1 LELELLGHRSEG
13 WTAAWEMD
21 MWLAGKSPMN
31 IGKIDKHGWKW
42 GIFIDK
48 HWFIIYEIWLWK
60 ICDNHG
66 KLWKTPPPKTE
77 VLHGL

>member
-1 LELELLGHRSEG
+1 VAG
-13 WTAAWEMD
+13 WKIPDEHWENVANM
-21 MWLAGKSPMN
+21 AGNVGFSSIN
-31 IGKIDKHGWKW
+31 IGLSN
-42 GIFIDK
+42 
-48 HWFIIYEIWLWK
+48 EIWLWK